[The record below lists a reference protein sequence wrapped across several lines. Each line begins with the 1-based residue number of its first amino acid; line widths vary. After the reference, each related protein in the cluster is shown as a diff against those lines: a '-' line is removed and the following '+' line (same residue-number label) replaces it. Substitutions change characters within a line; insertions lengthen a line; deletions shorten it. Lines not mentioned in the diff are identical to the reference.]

1 MSLIG
6 IIQAIQDTVGAVTG
20 IRAAPDYPPENLNSI
35 FPFSVCFPDTGE
47 YDVGPGGV
55 SVYRALHNIRL
66 QIHFSRTDLPKS
78 LEAAIPYGDSIAK
91 ALIIDPQVN
100 DSCDTIGNIT
110 YTFGP
115 LAWGEPA
122 IATIGWDFV
131 INNVKEIEATS

>member
-35 FPFSVCFPDTGE
+35 FPFSVCYPESGTYTE
-47 YDVGPGGV
+47 GPGGV
-55 SVYRALHNIRL
+55 SAYKALHNIKL
-66 QIHFSRTDLPKS
+66 QIHFGRADLPKS
-78 LEAAIPYGDSIAK
+78 VEAAIPYGDLIAK
-91 ALIIDPQVN
+91 ALLIDPQIN
-100 DSCDTIGNIT
+100 DSCDTFDEIL

-122 IATIGWDFV
+122 IPTIGWDFTLT
-131 INNVKEIEATS
+131 NVKEIESTT